1 MKDAVYHLM
10 RTCHKTKLSATS
22 RKLWMQSCVKTV
34 SSIVLGW
41 FISSQSR
48 SGSRRK
54 TNVSQN
60 KGEVILMAKK
70 NLFPH
75 QSGVAV
81 NVIYA
86 IMQINM
92 ANW

>member
-1 MKDAVYHLM
+1 
-10 RTCHKTKLSATS
+10 
-22 RKLWMQSCVKTV
+22 
-34 SSIVLGW
+34 
-41 FISSQSR
+41 
-48 SGSRRK
+48 
-54 TNVSQN
+54 
-60 KGEVILMAKK
+60 MAKK

>member
-1 MKDAVYHLM
+1 
-10 RTCHKTKLSATS
+10 
-22 RKLWMQSCVKTV
+22 
-34 SSIVLGW
+34 
-41 FISSQSR
+41 
-48 SGSRRK
+48 
-54 TNVSQN
+54 
-60 KGEVILMAKK
+60 VILMAKK

-92 ANW
+92 AN